1 MDNSVF
7 GRVVTAV
14 VTPFTADGGVDYG
27 AAEGLMYHLAQHGSD
42 AVVIAATTGEGV
54 TLSPEERLDLF
65 KLWRGRAPEG
75 MKLLANT
82 GTNDTAQ
89 SVELTRAATDLG
101 MDGVMAVYPYYNK
114 PNTEGQIRHFRTIA
128 QATKLPVLLYNVPSR
143 TGGKMSLEAVIEL
156 SGVSNIVAIKEASG
170 DLDFVSAIA
179 ANAQD
184 DFAIYS
190 GDDSLTLPILA
201 VGGVGVVSVVSHLVG
216 ERMQAMITAF
226 HDGRVEE
233 AARIHASLFGLCKAM
248 FIAVNP
254 IPVKTALALMGLIGE
269 HFRLPLTPASTE
281 VKNRLVSILNQ
292 HGLFPGIP
300 GTEGRG

>member
-1 MDNSVF
+1 MGKPVF

-14 VTPFTADGGVDYG
+14 VTPFTAEGGIDYG

-42 AVVIAATTGEGV
+42 AAVIGATTGEGV
-54 TLSPEERLDLF
+54 TLSHEERLDLF
-65 KLWRGRAPEG
+65 RLWRGRAPEG
-75 MKLLANT
+75 IKLIANT
-82 GTNDTAQ
+82 GTNNTAQ
-89 SVELTRAATDLG
+89 SVELTRTAADLG

-114 PNTEGQIRHFRTIA
+114 PNAEGQVRHFRAIA
-128 QATKLPVLLYNVPSR
+128 QATKLPVMLYNVPSR
-143 TGGKMSLEAVIEL
+143 TGGGMSLEAVLEL

-179 ANAQD
+179 VNAQD

-190 GDDSLTLPILA
+190 GDDTLTLPILA
-201 VGGVGVVSVVSHLVG
+201 VGGVGVVSVASHLVG
-216 ERMQAMITAF
+216 ERIQAMITAF
-226 HDGRVEE
+226 VEGRVVE
-233 AARIHASLFGLCKAM
+233 AARIHASLFGLCRAM
-248 FIAVNP
+248 FLAVNP

-269 HFRLPLTPASTE
+269 HFRLPLTPASNE

-300 GTEGRG
+300 GTVGRG